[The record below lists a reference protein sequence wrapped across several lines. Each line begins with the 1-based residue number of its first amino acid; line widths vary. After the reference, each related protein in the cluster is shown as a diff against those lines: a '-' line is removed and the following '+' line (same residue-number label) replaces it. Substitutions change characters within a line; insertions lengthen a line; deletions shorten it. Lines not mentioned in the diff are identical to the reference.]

1 MKPTF
6 TVLAAV
12 TAASFSISAAAA
24 ATVDMGIGYAL
35 GTGGTT
41 ISRIDDLQAPDIG
54 KTISLTLDGAPLSV
68 NGITYRPNTG
78 GFNAYKNAGNVV
90 YSIDIDTG
98 VATQVVAASG
108 SNDAG
113 QVVRT
118 TTGAI
123 GFDFNNA
130 LDAAR
135 IVSTNEENLVFF
147 PERSAAEPARII
159 RATDLFYNVGD
170 ANEGTDPTVFAN
182 AYSNALPQAQVDAST
197 QVQYV
202 LDSGLDVLA
211 TLDNNAGSLNTL
223 GSLTLDGAALNFN
236 SVGGLDILTAP
247 DGSDIA
253 IALLNFRGMS
263 QLFTFNLPTGSG
275 PVAVT
280 SLGSIGAGFSSF
292 AVAPAPIPLPAAG
305 LLLLAGLGGLGA
317 IRRFRKG

>member
-1 MKPTF
+1 MKHSITA
-6 TVLAAV
+6 LAAV
-12 TAASFSISAAAA
+12 TAVGFSMSAAVA

-35 GTGGTT
+35 GDGGTS
-41 ISRIDDLQAPDIG
+41 ISRIDDLQSPTLG
-54 KTISLTLDGAPLSV
+54 STINLTLDGAPLSV
-68 NGITYRPNTG
+68 NAITHRPNTG
-78 GFNAYKNAGNVV
+78 GFNAYKNQGNTV

-98 VATQVVAASG
+98 IATEVISASG
-108 SNDAG
+108 TNDAG
-113 QVVRT
+113 QVIRT

-147 PERSAAEPARII
+147 PELSDAEPARIV

-182 AYSNALPQAQVDAST
+182 AYSNALPQAQVDAAT

-223 GSLTLDGAALNFN
+223 GSLTLDGEALNFN
-236 SVGGLDILTAP
+236 SVGALDILTDR

-263 QLFTFNLPTGSG
+263 RLFSFDLPTGAG
-275 PVAVT
+275 PIAVT
-280 SLGSIGAGFSSF
+280 SLGSIGSGYSSF

-317 IRRFRKG
+317 MRRFRKS